1 MIAQS
6 AELSRMARDKTVTCS
21 RPHRRTFHVSPLTPQ
36 SEVALHVSPL
46 TPQSEVTLHVSPL
59 TPQSVVALRCNETW
73 IRGISFIGQDA
84 TPLLL
89 VDLALTLETSLY
101 APCEVRRDTPEMH
114 TRSRARAPRSR
125 ARAPRS
131 PRSRARA
138 PRSRSRALTR
148 CDAWQLVPS
157 GKLYLVQRGL
167 ALYGGKVLR
176 LTFE

>member
-36 SEVALHVSPL
+36 SEVALHVSPLTPQSEVALYVSPL

-101 APCEVRRDTPEMH
+101 APCEVRRDTPEI
-114 TRSRARAPRSR
+114 RPR
-125 ARAPRS
+125 
-131 PRSRARA
+131 
-138 PRSRSRALTR
+138 
-148 CDAWQLVPS
+148 
-157 GKLYLVQRGL
+157 
-167 ALYGGKVLR
+167 
-176 LTFE
+176 